1 MRGQI
6 IINISQGEK
15 NFRATSP
22 ISMRCGNV
30 VKKKHI
36 LHFFSTSRRVL
47 VIDARLFGAIA
58 ASFYCPQFFRLSYGC
73 VRLCCFHILMC
84 LHHPVLWT
92 TGRWIIEKYEVPS
105 QIFIPIEI
113 IVLILGNGR
122 QIFSSLSS
130 PSNMKWHVEIGVLFQ
145 DNNFAPRQ
153 QFCIQKLIVLLNE
166 VMIWNCLHRRN
177 KIKINSYPSIKKLKD
192 THTFVI
198 LSNFAPKYER
208 TMFSLRF

>member
-1 MRGQI
+1 M
-6 IINISQGEK
+6 
-15 NFRATSP
+15 
-22 ISMRCGNV
+22 
-30 VKKKHI
+30 
-36 LHFFSTSRRVL
+36 LFS
-47 VIDARLFGAIA
+47 
-58 ASFYCPQFFRLSYGC
+58 
-73 VRLCCFHILMC
+73 
-84 LHHPVLWT
+84 HPYVFAPSCTMNDWQ
-92 TGRWIIEKYEVPS
+92 IEKYEVSS

-198 LSNFAPKYER
+198 LSNFAPKR
-208 TMFSLRF
+208 TMHTKKIFVCNLQGTYRDTI